1 MNLFKKQKF
10 SIRKFTVGTFSTVI
24 ATLAFITH
32 TGHAAELDEHSQSAQ
47 QKITESKNTEDLN
60 QNQSDAIKDSSK
72 SESKINANPTLNK
85 EAVSE
90 TTEVPNKTQTTNS
103 TENKNSTEISDKD
116 IDKSKVK
123 GNNVD
128 TNQPI
133 LDNNE
138 SNKNNE
144 SASTHKRVKRD
155 ANDATSNIQTQQD
168 PMAINETNSGQVI
181 NGNFTDTSN
190 GAEIPTAATESAMDE
205 ASKIPGW
212 KVVNSQQTQIPLVWG
227 PKVLPSYTY
236 ITFDKTNNKI
246 GAVLSK
252 YSDNLSYGRPD
263 NSVGPIYQDIDVT
276 PGSELQFHYLGSSI
290 GNISGFNSARM
301 FIYDANNPSTL
312 LYKGTPKTS
321 SQPFGIFKGV
331 FNVPENISRIRLQF
345 ESLVNVSHDTYNGHR
360 LLKGPNN
367 FGGGVVADV
376 SVNTGAYLKV
386 SAAQTDYQA
395 NSTSDSSPDVNAKLN
410 VSIEN
415 KGHSS
420 SNKTQYKVVL
430 PEGVTFVS
438 AENAT
443 GTFNEDTRELTLN
456 INPIAAGTT
465 RDISY
470 TVSLPTTVPIKKDF
484 NANLIYQTEGIN
496 MNRQNGS
503 RDLAVQTP
511 GDNNYLRYGGNNEF
525 IITESDQRQGS
536 TIAPT
541 QSVTVNMYKDAI
553 NSKISEIETELAQVN
568 QNDYST
574 EAWNNLQTALTNAK
588 VVKNETDATPLTDRK
603 NQAEINKLLLNL
615 EKAKAKFDIDKAA
628 KARESVINSNTE
640 ATTEEKQAA
649 LTKLQNKFN
658 ENKAEIDKLTISNDI
673 APLKESSIS
682 QINSINVTA
691 TKKAE
696 AKQAIEAALTQRKVF
711 IDGHYDA
718 TQEEKEVAMNKAT
731 EEANKAKAL
740 IDQATSN
747 NDVDQAQTNG
757 IDIINTIDAVV
768 IKKANGKKAIEQA
781 AEAKKA
787 LINQMS
793 DATQEEKDAAIQRV
807 TDEVR
812 KADRLID
819 MSTTNNGVDEFQAR
833 GISAINNIQ
842 PEIVKKSDA
851 KQSIDTAV
859 LNQKAL
865 VNNNNEATQEE
876 KDVALAKI
884 DEAAKQAKAAID
896 AATTNNA
903 VDEATTNNTT
913 IISGIHP
920 ETVKKAAARKAI
932 DDAATAKKEAINNTP
947 DATQEEKDAAIAK
960 VDAAVSAAKQAIT
973 QATTNDSVDQEQ
985 TNGNNTIASIQPEV
999 TKKAAARKAIDD
1011 EVVAKKAA
1019 IDNVADATDEEK
1031 QAAKD
1036 KVDAE
1041 ATKAKAAIDRA
1052 NTNSDVEQAK
1062 SSGVSTIEAIQP
1074 ETIKKSSAKQ
1084 AIDDSANAKKAAI
1097 DNNSDATQE
1106 EKDAAK
1112 AKVDAEVTKAKA
1124 AIDQATTNDGV
1135 DQAKDLGNN
1144 AISIIQPDVVKK
1156 AAARKAIDDAATAKK
1171 QEIDQHPSATQD
1183 EKDAAKA
1190 KVDAEVQKAK
1200 AAINQANSNND
1211 VDQVQNSETATIAG
1225 IQVDAVK
1232 KANAK
1237 QAIDD
1242 AATAKKQEIDQ
1253 HPTATKEEKDV
1264 AKAKVDEEVDKAK
1277 KAIDASTTNDTVD
1290 QAKDSGI
1297 TTINNIQP
1305 ESIEKIK
1312 AKKAID
1318 DTVTAK
1324 KNVIDQ
1330 DNTTTQEEKEAAK
1343 TKVDEEAT
1351 KAKQL
1356 IEQASTNDA
1365 VHETRDN
1372 EITAINK
1379 IQPEA
1384 IKKAEAKQAIDDA
1397 ATAKKATIDQVSN
1410 ATQEE
1415 KDAAKAKVDEEVTKA
1430 KSAID
1435 NAVTNND
1442 VDQVKTNKTTIIS
1455 SIEPE
1460 AIKKATAKQ
1469 AIDVAVAAKKQEID
1483 NNENATQ
1490 EEKEAAKAKVD
1501 EEATKAKA
1509 AIDHAST
1516 NSDVEQAKTTGE
1528 TTISSIQP
1536 EVVKKAEAKQ
1546 AIDDAVTAKKAE
1558 IDQNQEATKE
1568 EKDAAKAKVDEE
1580 ATKAKA
1586 AIDHASTNSD
1596 VEQAKTTGETTISS
1610 IQPEVVKKAEA
1621 KQAID
1626 DAVTAKK
1633 AEIDQN
1639 QEATKEEKDAAKA
1652 KVDEEATKAKAAISQ
1667 ASTNNDVDQAKTSS
1681 VTTISSIQPDIV
1693 KKAEAK
1699 KAIEDEV
1706 IAKKAEIDQNQE
1718 ATKEEKDAAKAK
1730 VDEEATKA
1738 KQAIDNATTNESV
1751 DQAKTQGVTTITSIQ
1766 PETNKKAE
1774 AKRDID
1780 EVAKAKKQE
1789 IDSNINATKEEKDVA
1804 KSKVD
1809 EEVTKAKNVIDQATT
1824 NDQVDQGNN
1833 NGHTAITAIQPETV
1847 KKPEAKQAIDEVA
1860 KAKKDLIDQ
1869 TPNATKEEKDAAKA
1883 KVDEE
1888 VTKAKKTIDQA
1899 STNSDVDQV
1908 KDKGTNGINSVVV
1921 EVLKKDEAKKAID
1934 DLVKAKKSAIDS
1946 NHNATKEEK
1955 EAAKAKVDDEAKK
1968 AKDIIDQGTTN
1979 SEVDQTK
1986 NSSSNIIKNI
1996 QPETIKKSVAKQ
2008 TLLDQAKAKKAEID
2022 NNNNATK
2029 EEKDAAKAE
2038 VDKIIDK
2045 ANKAI
2050 DNANTND
2057 DVDKVHVT
2065 FTTKLKEV
2073 KVKIVKKPE
2082 AQKIILEVANK
2093 QKDKIDQLVG
2103 LTDEQRNK
2111 AKYLIDEIVRKALDK
2126 LNKDITNKDVDSILN
2141 KAVEDIKKVNP
2152 TVSKGEQVLPRD
2164 SNDGID
2170 RNNNNKLGNN
2180 SNTNPSSN
2188 NKSNK
2193 LPSTGEES
2201 QRQSPLAG
2209 FALISGLFLF
2219 LKNRKRNKENN

>member
-60 QNQSDAIKDSSK
+60 QHQSDAIKDSSK

-90 TTEVPNKTQTTNS
+90 TIEVPNKTQTTNS

-138 SNKNNE
+138 SNKN
-144 SASTHKRVKRD
+144 SKAASTHKRVKRD
-155 ANDATSNIQTQQD
+155 ANDATSNTQTQQD
-168 PMAINETNSGQVI
+168 PMAINETNSGQII

-276 PGSELQFHYLGSSI
+276 PGSELQFHYIGSSI

-553 NSKISEIETELAQVN
+553 NSKISEIEAELAQVN

-793 DATQEEKDAAIQRV
+793 DATQEEKD
-807 TDEVR
+807 
-812 KADRLID
+812 
-819 MSTTNNGVDEFQAR
+819 
-833 GISAINNIQ
+833 
-842 PEIVKKSDA
+842 
-851 KQSIDTAV
+851 
-859 LNQKAL
+859 
-865 VNNNNEATQEE
+865 
-876 KDVALAKI
+876 VALAKI

-913 IISGIHP
+913 IISGILP

-1253 HPTATKEEKDV
+1253 HPTATKEEKDA

-1568 EKDAAKAKVDEE
+1568 EKE
-1580 ATKAKA
+1580 
-1586 AIDHASTNSD
+1586 
-1596 VEQAKTTGETTISS
+1596 
-1610 IQPEVVKKAEA
+1610 
-1621 KQAID
+1621 
-1626 DAVTAKK
+1626 
-1633 AEIDQN
+1633 
-1639 QEATKEEKDAAKA
+1639 AAKA

-1824 NDQVDQGNN
+1824 NDQVDQGNK

-1888 VTKAKKTIDQA
+1888 VTKAKKAIDQA

-1968 AKDIIDQGTTN
+1968 
-1979 SEVDQTK
+1979 
-1986 NSSSNIIKNI
+1986 
-1996 QPETIKKSVAKQ
+1996 
-2008 TLLDQAKAKKAEID
+2008 
-2022 NNNNATK
+2022 
-2029 EEKDAAKAE
+2029 
-2038 VDKIIDK
+2038 
-2045 ANKAI
+2045 
-2050 DNANTND
+2050 
-2057 DVDKVHVT
+2057 
-2065 FTTKLKEV
+2065 
-2073 KVKIVKKPE
+2073 
-2082 AQKIILEVANK
+2082 QK
-2093 QKDKIDQLVG
+2093 
-2103 LTDEQRNK
+2103 T
-2111 AKYLIDEIVRKALDK
+2111 
-2126 LNKDITNKDVDSILN
+2126 S
-2141 KAVEDIKKVNP
+2141 
-2152 TVSKGEQVLPRD
+2152 
-2164 SNDGID
+2164 
-2170 RNNNNKLGNN
+2170 
-2180 SNTNPSSN
+2180 
-2188 NKSNK
+2188 
-2193 LPSTGEES
+2193 
-2201 QRQSPLAG
+2201 
-2209 FALISGLFLF
+2209 
-2219 LKNRKRNKENN
+2219 

>member
-1586 AIDHASTNSD
+1586 AI
-1596 VEQAKTTGETTISS
+1596 
-1610 IQPEVVKKAEA
+1610 
-1621 KQAID
+1621 
-1626 DAVTAKK
+1626 
-1633 AEIDQN
+1633 
-1639 QEATKEEKDAAKA
+1639 
-1652 KVDEEATKAKAAISQ
+1652 SQ

-1869 TPNATKEEKDAAKA
+1869 TPNATKEEKDTAKA

>member
-60 QNQSDAIKDSSK
+60 QHQSDAIKDSSK

-90 TTEVPNKTQTTNS
+90 TIEVPNKTQTTNS

-138 SNKNNE
+138 SNKN
-144 SASTHKRVKRD
+144 SKAASTHKRVKRD
-155 ANDATSNIQTQQD
+155 ANDATSNTQTQQD
-168 PMAINETNSGQVI
+168 PMAINETNSGQII

-276 PGSELQFHYLGSSI
+276 PGSELQFHYIGSSI

-553 NSKISEIETELAQVN
+553 NSKISEIEAELAQVN

-913 IISGIHP
+913 IISGILP

-1171 QEIDQHPSATQD
+1171 QEIDQHP
-1183 EKDAAKA
+1183 
-1190 KVDAEVQKAK
+1190 
-1200 AAINQANSNND
+1200 
-1211 VDQVQNSETATIAG
+1211 
-1225 IQVDAVK
+1225 
-1232 KANAK
+1232 
-1237 QAIDD
+1237 
-1242 AATAKKQEIDQ
+1242 
-1253 HPTATKEEKDV
+1253 TATKEEKDA

-1568 EKDAAKAKVDEE
+1568 EKE
-1580 ATKAKA
+1580 
-1586 AIDHASTNSD
+1586 
-1596 VEQAKTTGETTISS
+1596 
-1610 IQPEVVKKAEA
+1610 
-1621 KQAID
+1621 
-1626 DAVTAKK
+1626 
-1633 AEIDQN
+1633 
-1639 QEATKEEKDAAKA
+1639 AAKA

-1824 NDQVDQGNN
+1824 NDQVDQGNK

-1888 VTKAKKTIDQA
+1888 VTKAKKAIDQA

-2050 DNANTND
+2050 DNANTN
-2057 DVDKVHVT
+2057 
-2065 FTTKLKEV
+2065 
-2073 KVKIVKKPE
+2073 
-2082 AQKIILEVANK
+2082 
-2093 QKDKIDQLVG
+2093 
-2103 LTDEQRNK
+2103 
-2111 AKYLIDEIVRKALDK
+2111 
-2126 LNKDITNKDVDSILN
+2126 
-2141 KAVEDIKKVNP
+2141 
-2152 TVSKGEQVLPRD
+2152 
-2164 SNDGID
+2164 
-2170 RNNNNKLGNN
+2170 
-2180 SNTNPSSN
+2180 
-2188 NKSNK
+2188 
-2193 LPSTGEES
+2193 
-2201 QRQSPLAG
+2201 
-2209 FALISGLFLF
+2209 
-2219 LKNRKRNKENN
+2219 

>member
-60 QNQSDAIKDSSK
+60 QHQSDAIKDSSK

-90 TTEVPNKTQTTNS
+90 TIEVPNKTQTTNS

-138 SNKNNE
+138 SNKN
-144 SASTHKRVKRD
+144 SKAASTHKRVKRD
-155 ANDATSNIQTQQD
+155 ANDATSNTQTQQD
-168 PMAINETNSGQVI
+168 PMAINETNSGQII

-276 PGSELQFHYLGSSI
+276 PGSELQFHYIGSSI

-553 NSKISEIETELAQVN
+553 NSKISEIEAELAQVN

-913 IISGIHP
+913 IISGILP

-1253 HPTATKEEKDV
+1253 HPTATKEEKDA

-1568 EKDAAKAKVDEE
+1568 EKE
-1580 ATKAKA
+1580 
-1586 AIDHASTNSD
+1586 
-1596 VEQAKTTGETTISS
+1596 
-1610 IQPEVVKKAEA
+1610 
-1621 KQAID
+1621 
-1626 DAVTAKK
+1626 
-1633 AEIDQN
+1633 
-1639 QEATKEEKDAAKA
+1639 AAKA

-1824 NDQVDQGNN
+1824 NDQVDQGNK

-1888 VTKAKKTIDQA
+1888 VTKAKKAIDQA

>member
-60 QNQSDAIKDSSK
+60 QHQSDAIKDSSK
-72 SESKINANPTLNK
+72 SESKINANPTMNK

-90 TTEVPNKTQTTNS
+90 TIEVPNKTQTTNS

-138 SNKNNE
+138 SNKN
-144 SASTHKRVKRD
+144 SKAASTHKRVKRE
-155 ANDATSNIQTQQD
+155 ANDATSNTQTQQD
-168 PMAINETNSGQVI
+168 PMAINETNSGQII

-276 PGSELQFHYLGSSI
+276 PGSELQFHYIGSSI

-386 SAAQTDYQA
+386 SAAQTEYQA

-525 IITESDQRQGS
+525 IITESDQRQGN

-757 IDIINTIDAVV
+757 IYIINTIDAVV

-913 IISGIHP
+913 IISGILP

-985 TNGNNTIASIQPEV
+985 TNGNNTIASIQPEI

-1253 HPTATKEEKDV
+1253 HPTATKEEKDA

-1384 IKKAEAKQAIDDA
+1384 IKKAAARKAIDDA

-1490 EEKEAAKAKVD
+1490 EEKE
-1501 EEATKAKA
+1501 
-1509 AIDHAST
+1509 
-1516 NSDVEQAKTTGE
+1516 
-1528 TTISSIQP
+1528 
-1536 EVVKKAEAKQ
+1536 
-1546 AIDDAVTAKKAE
+1546 
-1558 IDQNQEATKE
+1558 
-1568 EKDAAKAKVDEE
+1568 AAKAKVDEE

-1789 IDSNINATKEEKDVA
+1789 IDSNINATKEKKDVA

-1824 NDQVDQGNN
+1824 NDQVDQGNK

-1888 VTKAKKTIDQA
+1888 VTKAKKAIDQA

>member
-10 SIRKFTVGTFSTVI
+10 SIRKFTVGTFLTVI

-60 QNQSDAIKDSSK
+60 QHQSDAIKDSSK
-72 SESKINANPTLNK
+72 SESKINANPTMNK

-90 TTEVPNKTQTTNS
+90 TIEVPNKTQTTNS

-138 SNKNNE
+138 SNKN
-144 SASTHKRVKRD
+144 SKAASTHKRVKRD
-155 ANDATSNIQTQQD
+155 ANDATSNTQTQQD
-168 PMAINETNSGQVI
+168 PMAINETNSGQII

-276 PGSELQFHYLGSSI
+276 PGSELQFHYIGSSI

-553 NSKISEIETELAQVN
+553 NSKISEIEAELAQVN
-568 QNDYST
+568 PNDYST

-851 KQSIDTAV
+851 KQSIDIAV

-876 KDVALAKI
+876 KDVSLAKI

-913 IISGIHP
+913 IISGILP

-1041 ATKAKAAIDRA
+1041 ATKAKAAIDQA

-1253 HPTATKEEKDV
+1253 HPTATKEEKDA

-1546 AIDDAVTAKKAE
+1546 AIEDAVTAKKAE

-1568 EKDAAKAKVDEE
+1568 EKE
-1580 ATKAKA
+1580 
-1586 AIDHASTNSD
+1586 
-1596 VEQAKTTGETTISS
+1596 
-1610 IQPEVVKKAEA
+1610 
-1621 KQAID
+1621 
-1626 DAVTAKK
+1626 
-1633 AEIDQN
+1633 
-1639 QEATKEEKDAAKA
+1639 AAKA

-1751 DQAKTQGVTTITSIQ
+1751 NQAKTQGVTTITSIQ

-1888 VTKAKKTIDQA
+1888 VTKAKKAIDQA

>member
-60 QNQSDAIKDSSK
+60 QHQSDAIKDSSK

-116 IDKSKVK
+116 IDESKVK

-133 LDNNE
+133 LENNE
-138 SNKNNE
+138 SNKNSKAA
-144 SASTHKRVKRD
+144 SAHKRVKRD
-155 ANDATSNIQTQQD
+155 ANDATSNTQTQQD
-168 PMAINETNSGQVI
+168 PMAINETNSGQII

-190 GAEIPTAATESAMDE
+190 GAEIPTADTESAMDE

-227 PKVLPSYTY
+227 PKVLPTYTY

-252 YSDNLSYGRPD
+252 YTDVLEYGSPD
-263 NSVGPIYQDIDVT
+263 PTVGSIYQDIDVT
-276 PGSELQFHYLGSSI
+276 PGSEIQVHFIGSSL
-290 GNISGFNSARM
+290 GNNAGFNSTRM
-301 FIYDANNPSTL
+301 FIYDANNLSTL
-312 LYKGTPKTS
+312 LYKGLPKTS
-321 SQPFGIFKGV
+321 NQPFGIFTGV
-331 FNVPENISRIRLQF
+331 FNVPNNISRIRIQF
-345 ESLVNVSHDTYNGHR
+345 ETSDTKSHDTFTGHR
-360 LLKGPNN
+360 LLKGNN
-367 FGGGVVADV
+367 NYGGGVVGDV
-376 SVNTGAYLKV
+376 SVNSGAYLKIHTT
-386 SAAQTDYQA
+386 QTEYQA
-395 NSTSDSSPDVNAKLN
+395 NSTADSSPNVNAKLN
-410 VSIEN
+410 FSIEN

-430 PEGVTFVS
+430 PEGATFVS

-456 INPIAAGTT
+456 INPIDAGTT

-496 MNRQNGS
+496 MNRMNGS
-503 RDLAVQTP
+503 RDFGTQTP

-525 IITESDQRQGS
+525 IIAESDQRQGTS
-536 TIAPT
+536 VAPV
-541 QSVTVNMYKDAI
+541 QSVTIFMYKDDI
-553 NSKISEIETELAQVN
+553 NSKISEIETEIAQVN

-603 NQAEINKLLLNL
+603 NQAEINNLLLNL

-628 KARESVINSNTE
+628 KARESVINSNSE

-649 LTKLQNKFN
+649 LTKLQNKYN
-658 ENKAEIDKLTISNDI
+658 EKKAEIDKLTISNDI

-682 QINSINVTA
+682 QINSINVNA

-718 TQEEKEVAMNKAT
+718 TQEEKEVAMAKAT
-731 EEANKAKAL
+731 EEATKAKAL

-757 IDIINTIDAVV
+757 TNIIDTIDAVI

-781 AEAKKA
+781 AEAKKS

-819 MSTTNNGVDEFQAR
+819 LSTTNNGVDQFQAR
-833 GISAINNIQ
+833 GANVINTIQ
-842 PEIVKKSDA
+842 PEIAKKPDA
-851 KQSIDTAV
+851 KQSIDLAV
-859 LNQKAL
+859 LNQKTL
-865 VNNNNEATQEE
+865 VNQNNEATQEE
-876 KDVALAKI
+876 KEAALAKI

-913 IISGIHP
+913 KISGILP
-920 ETVKKAAARKAI
+920 DTVKKAAARKAI
-932 DDAATAKKEAINNTP
+932 DDAATAKKAAINNTP

-985 TNGNNTIASIQPEV
+985 HNGSNTIATIQPEV
-999 TKKAAARKAIDD
+999 TKKATARKAIDD

-1019 IDNVADATDEEK
+1019 IDTVADATDEEK

-1062 SSGVSTIEAIQP
+1062 SSSVSTIEAIQP

-1084 AIDDSANAKKAAI
+1084 AIDESANAKKAAI
-1097 DNNSDATQE
+1097 DKNSDATQE

-1112 AKVDAEVTKAKA
+1112 AKVDEEVTKAKA
-1124 AIDQATTNDGV
+1124 AINQATTNDGV

-1171 QEIDQHPSATQD
+1171 QEIDQHPTATQE
-1183 EKDAAKA
+1183 EKEAAKA
-1190 KVDAEVQKAK
+1190 KVDAEVQKARD
-1200 AAINQANSNND
+1200 AINQANSNND
-1211 VDQVQNSETATIAG
+1211 VDQVQNSETATISG

-1237 QAIDD
+1237 QAVDD
-1242 AATAKKQEIDQ
+1242 AATAKKHEIDQ
-1253 HPTATKEEKDV
+1253 HPTATHEEKEA

-1343 TKVDEEAT
+1343 
-1351 KAKQL
+1351 
-1356 IEQASTNDA
+1356 
-1365 VHETRDN
+1365 
-1372 EITAINK
+1372 
-1379 IQPEA
+1379 
-1384 IKKAEAKQAIDDA
+1384 
-1397 ATAKKATIDQVSN
+1397 
-1410 ATQEE
+1410 
-1415 KDAAKAKVDEEVTKA
+1415 AKVDEEVTKA

-1455 SIEPE
+1455 SIQPE
-1460 AIKKATAKQ
+1460 VVKKAEAKQ

-1568 EKDAAKAKVDEE
+1568 EKE
-1580 ATKAKA
+1580 
-1586 AIDHASTNSD
+1586 
-1596 VEQAKTTGETTISS
+1596 
-1610 IQPEVVKKAEA
+1610 
-1621 KQAID
+1621 
-1626 DAVTAKK
+1626 
-1633 AEIDQN
+1633 
-1639 QEATKEEKDAAKA
+1639 AAKA

-1738 KQAIDNATTNESV
+1738 KEAIDNATTNESV
-1751 DQAKTQGVTTITSIQ
+1751 NQAKTQGVTTITSIQ

-1888 VTKAKKTIDQA
+1888 VTKAKKAIDQA

-2164 SNDGID
+2164 SNDGRD

-2180 SNTNPSSN
+2180 SSTNPSSN

-2219 LKNRKRNKENN
+2219 LKNIKRNRENN

>member
-60 QNQSDAIKDSSK
+60 QHQSDAIKDSSK
-72 SESKINANPTLNK
+72 SESKINANPTMNK

-90 TTEVPNKTQTTNS
+90 TIEVPNKTQTTNS

-138 SNKNNE
+138 SNKN
-144 SASTHKRVKRD
+144 SKAASTHKRVKRE
-155 ANDATSNIQTQQD
+155 ANDATSNTQTQQD
-168 PMAINETNSGQVI
+168 PMAINETNSGQII

-276 PGSELQFHYLGSSI
+276 PGSELQFHYIGSSI

-386 SAAQTDYQA
+386 SAAQTEYQA

-525 IITESDQRQGS
+525 IITESDQRQGN

-757 IDIINTIDAVV
+757 IYIINTIDAVV

-913 IISGIHP
+913 IISGILP

-985 TNGNNTIASIQPEV
+985 TNGNNTIASIQPEI

-1253 HPTATKEEKDV
+1253 HPTATKEEKDA

-1384 IKKAEAKQAIDDA
+1384 IKKAAARKAIDDA

-1430 KSAID
+1430 KSTID

-1490 EEKEAAKAKVD
+1490 EEKE
-1501 EEATKAKA
+1501 
-1509 AIDHAST
+1509 
-1516 NSDVEQAKTTGE
+1516 
-1528 TTISSIQP
+1528 
-1536 EVVKKAEAKQ
+1536 
-1546 AIDDAVTAKKAE
+1546 
-1558 IDQNQEATKE
+1558 
-1568 EKDAAKAKVDEE
+1568 AAKAKVDEE

-1766 PETNKKAE
+1766 PET
-1774 AKRDID
+1774 
-1780 EVAKAKKQE
+1780 
-1789 IDSNINATKEEKDVA
+1789 
-1804 KSKVD
+1804 
-1809 EEVTKAKNVIDQATT
+1809 
-1824 NDQVDQGNN
+1824 
-1833 NGHTAITAIQPETV
+1833 V

-1888 VTKAKKTIDQA
+1888 VTKAKKAIDQA

>member
-24 ATLAFITH
+24 ATLSFITH
-32 TGHAAELDEHSQSAQ
+32 TGHAAELDEQSQSAQ
-47 QKITESKNTEDLN
+47 QKVTETSGTDDTNQKSTAPDNASSQVESKEDTSYPSSKVETKADN
-60 QNQSDAIKDSSK
+60 NPAPKQNSVDDTSAKSSK
-72 SESKINANPTLNK
+72 SETLSN
-85 EAVSE
+85 
-90 TTEVPNKTQTTNS
+90 
-103 TENKNSTEISDKD
+103 NKNSNKD
-116 IDKSKVK
+116 LAETKSEA
-123 GNNVD
+123 NNVD
-128 TNQPI
+128 TNQPSTEEKT
-133 LDNNE
+133 LSNE
-138 SNKNNE
+138 KSIK
-144 SASTHKRVKRD
+144 AKHKRVKRD
-155 ANDATSNIQTQQD
+155 ANDTSSNPQTQPD
-168 PMAINETNSGQVI
+168 PMAINETNSGQIV

-190 GAEIPTAATESAMDE
+190 GAEIPTAATESAMDA
-205 ASKIPGW
+205 ASTIPGW
-212 KVVNSQQTQIPLVWG
+212 QVVNSQQTQIPLVWG

-236 ITFDKTNNKI
+236 VTFDKTNNKI

-263 NSVGPIYQDIDVT
+263 NNVGPIYQDIDVT
-276 PGSELQFHYLGSSI
+276 PGSELQFHFIGTSM
-290 GNISGFNSARM
+290 GNISGFNSARL
-301 FIYDANNPSTL
+301 FVYDANNPSTL

-331 FNVPENISRIRLQF
+331 FNVPDNISRIRVQF
-345 ESLVNVSHDTYNGHR
+345 ESLVNVSHDTYSGHR

-386 SAAQTDYQA
+386 SPAQTEYQA
-395 NSTSDSSPDVNAKLN
+395 NSTSATSPNVNAKLN
-410 VSIEN
+410 FSIEN

-430 PEGVTFVS
+430 PEGATFVT

-443 GTFNEDTRELTLN
+443 GSFNEDTRELTLS
-456 INPIAAGTT
+456 INPIDAGTT
-465 RDISY
+465 RDVSY
-470 TVSLPTTVPIKKDF
+470 TVSLPTSVPIKKDF

-496 MNRQNGS
+496 MNRKNGS
-503 RDLAVQTP
+503 RDLATQTP

-525 IITESDQRQGS
+525 IIAESDQRQG
-536 TIAPT
+536 TTNAPT
-541 QSVTVNMYKDAI
+541 QSVTVFMYKDAI
-553 NSKISEIETELAQVN
+553 NNKISEIETELAQAN
-568 QNDYST
+568 QNDYSV

-588 VVKNETDATPLTDRK
+588 VVKNETDATPITDRK
-603 NQAEINKLLLNL
+603 NQAEINNLLLNL
-615 EKAKAKFDIDKAA
+615 EKAKAKFDVDKAA
-628 KARESVINSNTE
+628 KARENVINSNTE
-640 ATTEEKQAA
+640 ATTEEKQVA
-649 LTKLQNKFN
+649 LTKLQNKYN
-658 ENKAEIDKLTISNDI
+658 EKKGEIDNLTSSSDI
-673 APLKESSIS
+673 APLKESSIA
-682 QINSINVTA
+682 QINSINVRA
-691 TKKAE
+691 TKKAA
-696 AKQAIEAALTQRKVF
+696 AKQAIEAALTDRKVF
-711 IDGHYDA
+711 IDSHYDA
-718 TQEEKEVAMNKAT
+718 TQEEKDVAMAKAT

-757 IDIINTIDAVV
+757 INIINSIDADV
-768 IKKANGKKAIEQA
+768 IKKANAKKAIEQA

-787 LINQMS
+787 LINQNS

-812 KADRLID
+812 NADRLID
-819 MSTTNNGVDEFQAR
+819 QSTNNDGVDEVQAHS
-833 GISAINNIQ
+833 ISSINNIQ

-851 KQSIDTAV
+851 KQAIDTAV
-859 LNQKAL
+859 LNQKSL

-884 DEAAKQAKAAID
+884 DEAAKQAKAATD

-903 VDEATTNNTT
+903 VDEATNNNTT
-913 IISGIHP
+913 IISGILP
-920 ETVKKAAARKAI
+920 DTV
-932 DDAATAKKEAINNTP
+932 
-947 DATQEEKDAAIAK
+947 
-960 VDAAVSAAKQAIT
+960 
-973 QATTNDSVDQEQ
+973 
-985 TNGNNTIASIQPEV
+985 
-999 TKKAAARKAIDD
+999 KKAAARKAIDD

-1019 IDNVADATDEEK
+1019 IDTVADATDEEK

-1041 ATKAKAAIDRA
+1041 ATKAKAAIDQA
-1052 NTNSDVEQAK
+1052 TTNNDVEQAK
-1062 SSGVSTIEAIQP
+1062 SSGVTTIEGIQP
-1074 ETIKKSSAKQ
+1074 DTIKKSSAKQ

-1106 EKDAAK
+1106 EKDVAK
-1112 AKVDAEVTKAKA
+1112 AKVDVEAAKAKT

-1135 DQAKDLGNN
+1135 DQTRDLGNN
-1144 AISIIQPDVVKK
+1144 SISVIQPDIVKK

-1171 QEIDQHPSATQD
+1171 QEIDQHPTATQE

-1200 AAINQANSNND
+1200 DAITQANSNND

-1242 AATAKKQEIDQ
+1242 AAAKKNEIDQ
-1253 HPTATKEEKDV
+1253 HPTATQEEKDA
-1264 AKAKVDEEVDKAK
+1264 AKAKVDEEVAKAK
-1277 KAIDASTTNDTVD
+1277 RAIDSSTTNDAVD
-1290 QAKDSGI
+1290 QAKDSGV

-1312 AKKAID
+1312 AKQAID

-1324 KNVIDQ
+1324 KNAIDQ
-1330 DNTTTQEEKEAAK
+1330 DGTTTQEEKDAAK
-1343 TKVDEEAT
+1343 AKVDEEAT

-1356 IEQASTNDA
+1356 IDQASTNDA

-1384 IKKAEAKQAIDDA
+1384 IKKAESKQAIDDA
-1397 ATAKKATIDQVSN
+1397 ATAKKAAIDQVSD

-1435 NAVTNND
+1435 KANTNND
-1442 VDQVKTNKTTIIS
+1442 VDQAKTNGTTIIS

-1460 AIKKATAKQ
+1460 AIKKAEAKQ
-1469 AIDVAVAAKKQEID
+1469 AIDVAVSAKKQEID
-1483 NNENATQ
+1483 NNENAIQ
-1490 EEKEAAKAKVD
+1490 EEKDAAKTKVD

-1509 AIDHAST
+1509 AIDQAST
-1516 NSDVEQAKTTGE
+1516 NNGVDQAKTSGE

-1580 ATKAKA
+1580 ATKAK
-1586 AIDHASTNSD
+1586 NN
-1596 VEQAKTTGETTISS
+1596 
-1610 IQPEVVKKAEA
+1610 
-1621 KQAID
+1621 
-1626 DAVTAKK
+1626 
-1633 AEIDQN
+1633 IDQS
-1639 QEATKEEKDAAKA
+1639 T
-1652 KVDEEATKAKAAISQ
+1652 
-1667 ASTNNDVDQAKTSS
+1667 TNNDVDQAKTDGASAI
-1681 VTTISSIQPDIV
+1681 TKIQPDVV
-1693 KKAEAK
+1693 KKSEAK
-1699 KAIEDEV
+1699 RAIDDEV

-1738 KQAIDNATTNESV
+1738 KQSIDNATTNEAV
-1751 DQAKTQGVTTITSIQ
+1751 DQAKTQGVTTITAIQ
-1766 PETNKKAE
+1766 PDTIKKAE
-1774 AKRDID
+1774 AKRAID

-1789 IDSNINATKEEKDVA
+1789 IDNNTNATKEEKDVA

-1809 EEVTKAKNVIDQATT
+1809 EEVTKAKSAIDQATT

-1833 NGHTAITAIQPETV
+1833 NGHTAIAPIQPETI

-1869 TPNATKEEKDAAKA
+1869 TPNATKEEKDAAKS

-1888 VTKAKKTIDQA
+1888 VTKEKKEIDQA

-1921 EVLKKDEAKKAID
+1921 EVVKKDAAKKAID
-1934 DLVKAKKSAIDS
+1934 ELVKAKKSEIDN
-1946 NHNATKEEK
+1946 NHNATREEK
-1955 EAAKAKVDDEAKK
+1955 DSAKSKVDEEAKK
-1968 AKDIIDQGTTN
+1968 AKDNIDKGATN
-1979 SEVDQTK
+1979 NDVDQAK
-1986 NSSSNIIKNI
+1986 NSSSNIIKKI
-1996 QPETIKKSVAKQ
+1996 QPDTTKKTVVKQ

-2022 NNNNATK
+2022 KDNKATK

-2050 DNANTND
+2050 DNANSND
-2057 DVDKVHVT
+2057 DVDKVQVT
-2065 FTTKLKEV
+2065 FTSKLKEV
-2073 KVKIVKKPE
+2073 KVKIVKKPK
-2082 AQKIILEVANK
+2082 AQETILNVARK
-2093 QKDKIDQLVG
+2093 QKAKIDALVG
-2103 LTDEQRNK
+2103 LTDEQKNK
-2111 AKYLIDEIVRKALDK
+2111 AKNMIDEIVKNALEK
-2126 LNKDITNKDVDSILN
+2126 LDNDINNNDVDSITN
-2141 KAVEDIKKVNP
+2141 KAIEEIEKVNP
-2152 TVSKGEQVLPRD
+2152 EVSKGKKALA
-2164 SNDGID
+2164 SGNNNDGY
-2170 RNNNNKLGNN
+2170 RNNNSSDNYNTSSGNN
-2180 SNTNPSSN
+2180 KDSI
-2188 NKSNK
+2188 K
-2193 LPSTGEES
+2193 LPSTGKEG
-2201 QRQSPLAG
+2201 QNQSPLAG
-2209 FALISGLFLF
+2209 LALISGLFLF
-2219 LKNRKRNKENN
+2219 LKNRKRNKENS

>member
-1586 AIDHASTNSD
+1586 AI
-1596 VEQAKTTGETTISS
+1596 
-1610 IQPEVVKKAEA
+1610 
-1621 KQAID
+1621 
-1626 DAVTAKK
+1626 
-1633 AEIDQN
+1633 
-1639 QEATKEEKDAAKA
+1639 
-1652 KVDEEATKAKAAISQ
+1652 SQ

>member
-60 QNQSDAIKDSSK
+60 QHQSDAIKDSSK

-90 TTEVPNKTQTTNS
+90 TIEVPNKTQTTNS

-116 IDKSKVK
+116 IDQSKVK

-138 SNKNNE
+138 SNKN
-144 SASTHKRVKRD
+144 SKAASTHKRVKRD
-155 ANDATSNIQTQQD
+155 ANDATSNTQTQQD
-168 PMAINETNSGQVI
+168 PMAINETNSGQII

-276 PGSELQFHYLGSSI
+276 PGSELQFHYIGSSI

-484 NANLIYQTEGIN
+484 SANLIYQTEGIN

-553 NSKISEIETELAQVN
+553 NSKISEIEAELAQVN

-851 KQSIDTAV
+851 KQSIDIAV

-913 IISGIHP
+913 IISGILP

-1041 ATKAKAAIDRA
+1041 ATKAKAAIDQA

-1253 HPTATKEEKDV
+1253 HPTATKEEKDA

-1568 EKDAAKAKVDEE
+1568 EKEAAKAKVDEE

-1586 AIDHASTNSD
+1586 T
-1596 VEQAKTTGETTISS
+1596 
-1610 IQPEVVKKAEA
+1610 
-1621 KQAID
+1621 
-1626 DAVTAKK
+1626 
-1633 AEIDQN
+1633 
-1639 QEATKEEKDAAKA
+1639 
-1652 KVDEEATKAKAAISQ
+1652 ISQ

-1751 DQAKTQGVTTITSIQ
+1751 NQAKTQGVTTITSIQ

-1774 AKRDID
+1774 AKHDID

-1833 NGHTAITAIQPETV
+1833 NGHTAITAIQHETV

-1888 VTKAKKTIDQA
+1888 VTKAKKAIDQA

>member
-24 ATLAFITH
+24 ATLSFITH
-32 TGHAAELDEHSQSAQ
+32 TGHAAELDEQSQSAQ
-47 QKITESKNTEDLN
+47 QKVTETSGTDDTNQKSTAPDNASSQVESKEDTSYPSSKVETKADN
-60 QNQSDAIKDSSK
+60 NPAPKQNSVDDTSAKSSK
-72 SESKINANPTLNK
+72 SETLSN
-85 EAVSE
+85 
-90 TTEVPNKTQTTNS
+90 
-103 TENKNSTEISDKD
+103 NKNSNKD
-116 IDKSKVK
+116 LAETKSEA
-123 GNNVD
+123 NNVD
-128 TNQPI
+128 TNQPSTEEKT
-133 LDNNE
+133 LSNE
-138 SNKNNE
+138 KSIK
-144 SASTHKRVKRD
+144 AKHKRVKRD
-155 ANDATSNIQTQQD
+155 ANDTSSNPQTQPD
-168 PMAINETNSGQVI
+168 PMAINETNSGQIV

-190 GAEIPTAATESAMDE
+190 GAEIPTAATESAMDA
-205 ASKIPGW
+205 ASTIPGW
-212 KVVNSQQTQIPLVWG
+212 QVVNSQQTQIPLVWG

-236 ITFDKTNNKI
+236 VTFDKTNNKI

-263 NSVGPIYQDIDVT
+263 NNVGPIYQDIDVT
-276 PGSELQFHYLGSSI
+276 PGSELQFHFIGTSM
-290 GNISGFNSARM
+290 GNISGFNSARL
-301 FIYDANNPSTL
+301 FVYDANNPSTL

-331 FNVPENISRIRLQF
+331 FNVPDNISRIRVQF
-345 ESLVNVSHDTYNGHR
+345 ESLVNVSHDTYSGHR

-386 SAAQTDYQA
+386 SPAQTEYQA
-395 NSTSDSSPDVNAKLN
+395 NSTSATSPNVNAKLN
-410 VSIEN
+410 FSIEN

-430 PEGVTFVS
+430 PEGATFVT

-443 GTFNEDTRELTLN
+443 GSFNEDTRELTLS
-456 INPIAAGTT
+456 INPIDAGTT
-465 RDISY
+465 RDVSY
-470 TVSLPTTVPIKKDF
+470 TVSLPTSVPIKKDF

-496 MNRQNGS
+496 MNRKNGS
-503 RDLAVQTP
+503 RDLATQTP

-525 IITESDQRQGS
+525 IIAESDQRQG
-536 TIAPT
+536 TTNAPT
-541 QSVTVNMYKDAI
+541 QSVTVFMYKDAI
-553 NSKISEIETELAQVN
+553 NNKISEIETELAQAN
-568 QNDYST
+568 QNDYSV

-588 VVKNETDATPLTDRK
+588 VVKNETDATPITDRK
-603 NQAEINKLLLNL
+603 NQAEINNLLLNL
-615 EKAKAKFDIDKAA
+615 EKAKAKFDVDKAA
-628 KARESVINSNTE
+628 KARENVINSNTE
-640 ATTEEKQAA
+640 ATTEEKQVA
-649 LTKLQNKFN
+649 LTKLQNKYN
-658 ENKAEIDKLTISNDI
+658 EKKGEIDNLTSSSDI
-673 APLKESSIS
+673 APLKESSIA
-682 QINSINVTA
+682 QINSINVRA
-691 TKKAE
+691 TKKAA
-696 AKQAIEAALTQRKVF
+696 AKQAIEAALTDRKVF
-711 IDGHYDA
+711 IDSHYDA
-718 TQEEKEVAMNKAT
+718 TQEEKDVAMAKAT

-757 IDIINTIDAVV
+757 INIINSIDADV
-768 IKKANGKKAIEQA
+768 IKKANAKKAIEQA

-787 LINQMS
+787 LINQNS

-812 KADRLID
+812 NADRLID
-819 MSTTNNGVDEFQAR
+819 QSTNNDGVDEVQAHS
-833 GISAINNIQ
+833 ISSINNIQ

-851 KQSIDTAV
+851 KQAIDTAV
-859 LNQKAL
+859 LNQKSL

-884 DEAAKQAKAAID
+884 DEAAKQAKAATD

-903 VDEATTNNTT
+903 VDEATNNNTT
-913 IISGIHP
+913 IISGILP
-920 ETVKKAAARKAI
+920 DTVKKAAARKAI
-932 DDAATAKKEAINNTP
+932 DDAATAKKEAINNTS

-960 VDAAVSAAKQAIT
+960 VDAAVTAAKQAIT
-973 QATTNDSVDQEQ
+973 QATTNDNVDQEQ
-985 TNGNNTIASIQPEV
+985 NSGTSTITGIQPEV

-1019 IDNVADATDEEK
+1019 IDTVADATDEEK

-1041 ATKAKAAIDRA
+1041 ATKAKAAIDQA
-1052 NTNSDVEQAK
+1052 TTNNDVEQAK
-1062 SSGVSTIEAIQP
+1062 SSGVTTIEGIQP
-1074 ETIKKSSAKQ
+1074 DTIKKSSAKQ

-1106 EKDAAK
+1106 EKDVAK
-1112 AKVDAEVTKAKA
+1112 AKVDVEAAKAKT

-1135 DQAKDLGNN
+1135 DQTRDLGNN
-1144 AISIIQPDVVKK
+1144 SISVIQPDIVKK

-1171 QEIDQHPSATQD
+1171 QEIDQHPTATQE

-1200 AAINQANSNND
+1200 DAITQANSNND

-1242 AATAKKQEIDQ
+1242 AAAKKNEIDQ
-1253 HPTATKEEKDV
+1253 HPTATQEEKDA
-1264 AKAKVDEEVDKAK
+1264 AKAKVDEEVAKAK
-1277 KAIDASTTNDTVD
+1277 RAIDSSTTNDAVD
-1290 QAKDSGI
+1290 QAKDSGV

-1312 AKKAID
+1312 AKQAID

-1324 KNVIDQ
+1324 KNAIDQ
-1330 DNTTTQEEKEAAK
+1330 DGTTTQEEKDAAK
-1343 TKVDEEAT
+1343 AKVDEEAT

-1356 IEQASTNDA
+1356 IDQASTNDA

-1384 IKKAEAKQAIDDA
+1384 IKKAESKQAIDDA
-1397 ATAKKATIDQVSN
+1397 ATAKKAAIDQVSD

-1435 NAVTNND
+1435 KANTNND
-1442 VDQVKTNKTTIIS
+1442 VDQAKTNGTTIIS

-1460 AIKKATAKQ
+1460 AIKKAEAKQ
-1469 AIDVAVAAKKQEID
+1469 AIDVAVSAKKQEID
-1483 NNENATQ
+1483 NNENAIQ
-1490 EEKEAAKAKVD
+1490 EEKDAAKTKVD

-1509 AIDHAST
+1509 AIDQAST
-1516 NSDVEQAKTTGE
+1516 NNGVDQAKTSGE

-1536 EVVKKAEAKQ
+1536 EVVKKAEAKR

-1580 ATKAKA
+1580 ATKAK
-1586 AIDHASTNSD
+1586 NN
-1596 VEQAKTTGETTISS
+1596 
-1610 IQPEVVKKAEA
+1610 
-1621 KQAID
+1621 
-1626 DAVTAKK
+1626 
-1633 AEIDQN
+1633 IDQS
-1639 QEATKEEKDAAKA
+1639 T
-1652 KVDEEATKAKAAISQ
+1652 
-1667 ASTNNDVDQAKTSS
+1667 TNNDVDQAKTDGASAI
-1681 VTTISSIQPDIV
+1681 TKIQPDVV
-1693 KKAEAK
+1693 KKSEAK
-1699 KAIEDEV
+1699 RANDDEV

-1738 KQAIDNATTNESV
+1738 KQSIDN
-1751 DQAKTQGVTTITSIQ
+1751 
-1766 PETNKKAE
+1766 
-1774 AKRDID
+1774 
-1780 EVAKAKKQE
+1780 
-1789 IDSNINATKEEKDVA
+1789 
-1804 KSKVD
+1804 
-1809 EEVTKAKNVIDQATT
+1809 ATT

-1833 NGHTAITAIQPETV
+1833 NGHTAIAPIQPETI

-1869 TPNATKEEKDAAKA
+1869 TPNATKEEKDAAKS

-1888 VTKAKKTIDQA
+1888 VTKEKKEIDQA

-1921 EVLKKDEAKKAID
+1921 EVVKKDAAKKAID
-1934 DLVKAKKSAIDS
+1934 ELVKAKKSEIDN
-1946 NHNATKEEK
+1946 NHNATREEK
-1955 EAAKAKVDDEAKK
+1955 DSAKSKVDEEAKK
-1968 AKDIIDQGTTN
+1968 AKDNIDKGATN
-1979 SEVDQTK
+1979 NDVDQAK
-1986 NSSSNIIKNI
+1986 NSSSNIIKKI
-1996 QPETIKKSVAKQ
+1996 QPDTTKKTVVKQ

-2022 NNNNATK
+2022 KDNKATK

-2050 DNANTND
+2050 DNANSND
-2057 DVDKVHVT
+2057 DVDKVQVT
-2065 FTTKLKEV
+2065 FTSKLKEV
-2073 KVKIVKKPE
+2073 KVKIVKKPK
-2082 AQKIILEVANK
+2082 AQETILNVARK
-2093 QKDKIDQLVG
+2093 QKAKIDALVG
-2103 LTDEQRNK
+2103 LTDEQKNK
-2111 AKYLIDEIVRKALDK
+2111 AKNMIDEIVKNALEK
-2126 LNKDITNKDVDSILN
+2126 LDNDINNNDVDSITN
-2141 KAVEDIKKVNP
+2141 KAIEEIEKVNP
-2152 TVSKGEQVLPRD
+2152 EVSKGKKALA
-2164 SNDGID
+2164 SGNNNDGY
-2170 RNNNNKLGNN
+2170 RNNNSSDNYNTSSGNN
-2180 SNTNPSSN
+2180 KDSI
-2188 NKSNK
+2188 K
-2193 LPSTGEES
+2193 LPSTGKEG
-2201 QRQSPLAG
+2201 QNQSPLAG
-2209 FALISGLFLF
+2209 LALISGLFLF
-2219 LKNRKRNKENN
+2219 LKNRKRNKENS

>member
-1031 QAAKD
+1031 QAAKAAI
-1036 KVDAE
+1036 DAE

-1568 EKDAAKAKVDEE
+1568 EK
-1580 ATKAKA
+1580 
-1586 AIDHASTNSD
+1586 N
-1596 VEQAKTTGETTISS
+1596 
-1610 IQPEVVKKAEA
+1610 
-1621 KQAID
+1621 
-1626 DAVTAKK
+1626 
-1633 AEIDQN
+1633 
-1639 QEATKEEKDAAKA
+1639 AAKA

>member
-60 QNQSDAIKDSSK
+60 QHQSDAIKDSSK

-90 TTEVPNKTQTTNS
+90 TIEVPNKTQTTNS

-138 SNKNNE
+138 SNKN
-144 SASTHKRVKRD
+144 SKAASTHKRVKRD
-155 ANDATSNIQTQQD
+155 ANDATSNTQTQQD
-168 PMAINETNSGQVI
+168 PMAINETNSGQII

-276 PGSELQFHYLGSSI
+276 PGSELQFHYIGSSI

-345 ESLVNVSHDTYNGHR
+345 ESLVNVSHETYNGHR

-553 NSKISEIETELAQVN
+553 NSKISEIEAELAQVN

-913 IISGIHP
+913 IISGILP

-1253 HPTATKEEKDV
+1253 HPTATKEEKDA

-1568 EKDAAKAKVDEE
+1568 EKE
-1580 ATKAKA
+1580 
-1586 AIDHASTNSD
+1586 
-1596 VEQAKTTGETTISS
+1596 
-1610 IQPEVVKKAEA
+1610 
-1621 KQAID
+1621 
-1626 DAVTAKK
+1626 
-1633 AEIDQN
+1633 
-1639 QEATKEEKDAAKA
+1639 AAKA

-1824 NDQVDQGNN
+1824 NDQVDQGNK

-1888 VTKAKKTIDQA
+1888 VTKAKKAIDQA

>member
-60 QNQSDAIKDSSK
+60 QHQSDAIKDSSK

-138 SNKNNE
+138 SNKNSK
-144 SASTHKRVKRD
+144 SAPTHKRVKRD
-155 ANDATSNIQTQQD
+155 ANDATSNTQTQQD
-168 PMAINETNSGQVI
+168 PMAINETNSGQII

-252 YSDNLSYGRPD
+252 YSYNLSYGRPD

-386 SAAQTDYQA
+386 SAAQTEYQA
-395 NSTSDSSPDVNAKLN
+395 NSTSNSSPDVNAKLN

-456 INPIAAGTT
+456 INPINAGTT

-696 AKQAIEAALTQRKVF
+696 EKQAIEAALTQRKVF
-711 IDGHYDA
+711 IDGHYD
-718 TQEEKEVAMNKAT
+718 
-731 EEANKAKAL
+731 
-740 IDQATSN
+740 
-747 NDVDQAQTNG
+747 
-757 IDIINTIDAVV
+757 
-768 IKKANGKKAIEQA
+768 
-781 AEAKKA
+781 
-787 LINQMS
+787 
-793 DATQEEKDAAIQRV
+793 
-807 TDEVR
+807 
-812 KADRLID
+812 
-819 MSTTNNGVDEFQAR
+819 
-833 GISAINNIQ
+833 
-842 PEIVKKSDA
+842 
-851 KQSIDTAV
+851 
-859 LNQKAL
+859 
-865 VNNNNEATQEE
+865 ATQEE

-903 VDEATTNNTT
+903 VDEAITNNTT
-913 IISGIHP
+913 IISGILP

-947 DATQEEKDAAIAK
+947 DATQEEKDEAIEK

-1019 IDNVADATDEEK
+1019 IDTVADATDEEK

-1062 SSGVSTIEAIQP
+1062 SSSVSTIEAIQP
-1074 ETIKKSSAKQ
+1074 ETIKKSSAKR

-1156 AAARKAIDDAATAKK
+1156 VAARKAIDDAATAKK
-1171 QEIDQHPSATQD
+1171 QEIDQHPTATQE
-1183 EKDAAKA
+1183 EKEAAKA

-1200 AAINQANSNND
+1200 DAINQANSNND

-1232 KANAK
+1232 KA
-1237 QAIDD
+1237 
-1242 AATAKKQEIDQ
+1242 
-1253 HPTATKEEKDV
+1253 
-1264 AKAKVDEEVDKAK
+1264 
-1277 KAIDASTTNDTVD
+1277 
-1290 QAKDSGI
+1290 
-1297 TTINNIQP
+1297 
-1305 ESIEKIK
+1305 
-1312 AKKAID
+1312 
-1318 DTVTAK
+1318 
-1324 KNVIDQ
+1324 
-1330 DNTTTQEEKEAAK
+1330 
-1343 TKVDEEAT
+1343 
-1351 KAKQL
+1351 
-1356 IEQASTNDA
+1356 
-1365 VHETRDN
+1365 
-1372 EITAINK
+1372 
-1379 IQPEA
+1379 
-1384 IKKAEAKQAIDDA
+1384 
-1397 ATAKKATIDQVSN
+1397 
-1410 ATQEE
+1410 
-1415 KDAAKAKVDEEVTKA
+1415 
-1430 KSAID
+1430 
-1435 NAVTNND
+1435 
-1442 VDQVKTNKTTIIS
+1442 
-1455 SIEPE
+1455 
-1460 AIKKATAKQ
+1460 TAKQ
-1469 AIDVAVAAKKQEID
+1469 AIDVALAAKKQEID

-1490 EEKEAAKAKVD
+1490 EEKEAAKTKVD

-1509 AIDHAST
+1509 TIDQAST
-1516 NSDVEQAKTTGE
+1516 NSDVEQAKSTGE
-1528 TTISSIQP
+1528 ATISSIQP
-1536 EVVKKAEAKQ
+1536 EVVKK
-1546 AIDDAVTAKKAE
+1546 
-1558 IDQNQEATKE
+1558 
-1568 EKDAAKAKVDEE
+1568 
-1580 ATKAKA
+1580 
-1586 AIDHASTNSD
+1586 S
-1596 VEQAKTTGETTISS
+1596 
-1610 IQPEVVKKAEA
+1610 EA

-1681 VTTISSIQPDIV
+1681 VTTISSIQPEIV

-1751 DQAKTQGVTTITSIQ
+1751 DQAKNQGVTTITSIQ
-1766 PETNKKAE
+1766 PETNKKAD
-1774 AKRDID
+1774 AKRAID

-1833 NGHTAITAIQPETV
+1833 NGYTAITAIQPETV

-1888 VTKAKKTIDQA
+1888 VTKAKKAIDQA

-1908 KDKGTNGINSVVV
+1908 KDKGTNDINSVVV

-1979 SEVDQTK
+1979 NEVDQTK

-2057 DVDKVHVT
+2057 DVDKVQVN

-2141 KAVEDIKKVNP
+2141 KAIEDIEKVNP
-2152 TVSKGEQVLPRD
+2152 TVSKGKQVLPRD
-2164 SNDGID
+2164 NNDGRD

-2180 SNTNPSSN
+2180 SSTNPSSK

>member
-60 QNQSDAIKDSSK
+60 QHQSDAIKDSSK

-90 TTEVPNKTQTTNS
+90 TIEVPNKTQTTNS

-138 SNKNNE
+138 SNKN
-144 SASTHKRVKRD
+144 SKAASTHKRVKRD
-155 ANDATSNIQTQQD
+155 ANDATSNTQTQQD
-168 PMAINETNSGQVI
+168 PMAINETNSGQII

-276 PGSELQFHYLGSSI
+276 PGSELQFHYIGSSI

-553 NSKISEIETELAQVN
+553 NSKISEIEAELAQVN

-711 IDGHYDA
+711 IYGHYDA

-913 IISGIHP
+913 IISGILP
-920 ETVKKAAARKAI
+920 ETV
-932 DDAATAKKEAINNTP
+932 
-947 DATQEEKDAAIAK
+947 
-960 VDAAVSAAKQAIT
+960 
-973 QATTNDSVDQEQ
+973 
-985 TNGNNTIASIQPEV
+985 
-999 TKKAAARKAIDD
+999 KKAAARKAIDD

-1253 HPTATKEEKDV
+1253 HPTATKEEKDA

-1546 AIDDAVTAKKAE
+1546 AIDDAVIAKKAE

-1568 EKDAAKAKVDEE
+1568 EKE
-1580 ATKAKA
+1580 
-1586 AIDHASTNSD
+1586 
-1596 VEQAKTTGETTISS
+1596 
-1610 IQPEVVKKAEA
+1610 
-1621 KQAID
+1621 
-1626 DAVTAKK
+1626 
-1633 AEIDQN
+1633 
-1639 QEATKEEKDAAKA
+1639 AAKA

-1824 NDQVDQGNN
+1824 NDQVDQGNK

-1888 VTKAKKTIDQA
+1888 VTKAKKAIDQA

-1968 AKDIIDQGTTN
+1968 
-1979 SEVDQTK
+1979 
-1986 NSSSNIIKNI
+1986 
-1996 QPETIKKSVAKQ
+1996 
-2008 TLLDQAKAKKAEID
+2008 
-2022 NNNNATK
+2022 
-2029 EEKDAAKAE
+2029 
-2038 VDKIIDK
+2038 
-2045 ANKAI
+2045 
-2050 DNANTND
+2050 
-2057 DVDKVHVT
+2057 
-2065 FTTKLKEV
+2065 
-2073 KVKIVKKPE
+2073 
-2082 AQKIILEVANK
+2082 QK
-2093 QKDKIDQLVG
+2093 
-2103 LTDEQRNK
+2103 T
-2111 AKYLIDEIVRKALDK
+2111 
-2126 LNKDITNKDVDSILN
+2126 S
-2141 KAVEDIKKVNP
+2141 
-2152 TVSKGEQVLPRD
+2152 
-2164 SNDGID
+2164 
-2170 RNNNNKLGNN
+2170 
-2180 SNTNPSSN
+2180 
-2188 NKSNK
+2188 
-2193 LPSTGEES
+2193 
-2201 QRQSPLAG
+2201 
-2209 FALISGLFLF
+2209 
-2219 LKNRKRNKENN
+2219 

>member
-60 QNQSDAIKDSSK
+60 QHQSDAIKDSSK

-90 TTEVPNKTQTTNS
+90 TIEVPNKTQTTNS

-138 SNKNNE
+138 SNKN
-144 SASTHKRVKRD
+144 SKAASTHKRVKRD
-155 ANDATSNIQTQQD
+155 ANYATSNTQTQQD
-168 PMAINETNSGQVI
+168 PMAINETNSGQII

-276 PGSELQFHYLGSSI
+276 PGSELQFHYIGSSI

-553 NSKISEIETELAQVN
+553 NSKISEIEAELAQVN

-711 IDGHYDA
+711 IYGHYDA

-913 IISGIHP
+913 IISGILP

-1171 QEIDQHPSATQD
+1171 QEIDQHPT
-1183 EKDAAKA
+1183 
-1190 KVDAEVQKAK
+1190 
-1200 AAINQANSNND
+1200 
-1211 VDQVQNSETATIAG
+1211 
-1225 IQVDAVK
+1225 
-1232 KANAK
+1232 
-1237 QAIDD
+1237 
-1242 AATAKKQEIDQ
+1242 
-1253 HPTATKEEKDV
+1253 
-1264 AKAKVDEEVDKAK
+1264 
-1277 KAIDASTTNDTVD
+1277 
-1290 QAKDSGI
+1290 
-1297 TTINNIQP
+1297 
-1305 ESIEKIK
+1305 
-1312 AKKAID
+1312 
-1318 DTVTAK
+1318 
-1324 KNVIDQ
+1324 
-1330 DNTTTQEEKEAAK
+1330 
-1343 TKVDEEAT
+1343 
-1351 KAKQL
+1351 
-1356 IEQASTNDA
+1356 
-1365 VHETRDN
+1365 
-1372 EITAINK
+1372 
-1379 IQPEA
+1379 
-1384 IKKAEAKQAIDDA
+1384 
-1397 ATAKKATIDQVSN
+1397 
-1410 ATQEE
+1410 
-1415 KDAAKAKVDEEVTKA
+1415 
-1430 KSAID
+1430 
-1435 NAVTNND
+1435 
-1442 VDQVKTNKTTIIS
+1442 
-1455 SIEPE
+1455 
-1460 AIKKATAKQ
+1460 
-1469 AIDVAVAAKKQEID
+1469 
-1483 NNENATQ
+1483 
-1490 EEKEAAKAKVD
+1490 
-1501 EEATKAKA
+1501 
-1509 AIDHAST
+1509 
-1516 NSDVEQAKTTGE
+1516 
-1528 TTISSIQP
+1528 
-1536 EVVKKAEAKQ
+1536 
-1546 AIDDAVTAKKAE
+1546 
-1558 IDQNQEATKE
+1558 
-1568 EKDAAKAKVDEE
+1568 
-1580 ATKAKA
+1580 
-1586 AIDHASTNSD
+1586 
-1596 VEQAKTTGETTISS
+1596 
-1610 IQPEVVKKAEA
+1610 
-1621 KQAID
+1621 
-1626 DAVTAKK
+1626 
-1633 AEIDQN
+1633 
-1639 QEATKEEKDAAKA
+1639 
-1652 KVDEEATKAKAAISQ
+1652 
-1667 ASTNNDVDQAKTSS
+1667 
-1681 VTTISSIQPDIV
+1681 
-1693 KKAEAK
+1693 
-1699 KAIEDEV
+1699 
-1706 IAKKAEIDQNQE
+1706 
-1718 ATKEEKDAAKAK
+1718 
-1730 VDEEATKA
+1730 
-1738 KQAIDNATTNESV
+1738 
-1751 DQAKTQGVTTITSIQ
+1751 
-1766 PETNKKAE
+1766 
-1774 AKRDID
+1774 
-1780 EVAKAKKQE
+1780 
-1789 IDSNINATKEEKDVA
+1789 
-1804 KSKVD
+1804 
-1809 EEVTKAKNVIDQATT
+1809 
-1824 NDQVDQGNN
+1824 
-1833 NGHTAITAIQPETV
+1833 
-1847 KKPEAKQAIDEVA
+1847 
-1860 KAKKDLIDQ
+1860 
-1869 TPNATKEEKDAAKA
+1869 
-1883 KVDEE
+1883 
-1888 VTKAKKTIDQA
+1888 
-1899 STNSDVDQV
+1899 
-1908 KDKGTNGINSVVV
+1908 
-1921 EVLKKDEAKKAID
+1921 
-1934 DLVKAKKSAIDS
+1934 
-1946 NHNATKEEK
+1946 
-1955 EAAKAKVDDEAKK
+1955 
-1968 AKDIIDQGTTN
+1968 
-1979 SEVDQTK
+1979 
-1986 NSSSNIIKNI
+1986 
-1996 QPETIKKSVAKQ
+1996 
-2008 TLLDQAKAKKAEID
+2008 
-2022 NNNNATK
+2022 
-2029 EEKDAAKAE
+2029 
-2038 VDKIIDK
+2038 
-2045 ANKAI
+2045 
-2050 DNANTND
+2050 
-2057 DVDKVHVT
+2057 
-2065 FTTKLKEV
+2065 
-2073 KVKIVKKPE
+2073 
-2082 AQKIILEVANK
+2082 
-2093 QKDKIDQLVG
+2093 
-2103 LTDEQRNK
+2103 
-2111 AKYLIDEIVRKALDK
+2111 
-2126 LNKDITNKDVDSILN
+2126 
-2141 KAVEDIKKVNP
+2141 
-2152 TVSKGEQVLPRD
+2152 
-2164 SNDGID
+2164 
-2170 RNNNNKLGNN
+2170 
-2180 SNTNPSSN
+2180 
-2188 NKSNK
+2188 
-2193 LPSTGEES
+2193 
-2201 QRQSPLAG
+2201 
-2209 FALISGLFLF
+2209 
-2219 LKNRKRNKENN
+2219 

>member
-60 QNQSDAIKDSSK
+60 QHQSDAIKDPSK

-90 TTEVPNKTQTTNS
+90 TIEVPNKTQTTNS

-138 SNKNNE
+138 SNKN
-144 SASTHKRVKRD
+144 SKAASTHKRVKRD
-155 ANDATSNIQTQQD
+155 ANDATSNTQTQQD
-168 PMAINETNSGQVI
+168 PMAINETNSGQII

-276 PGSELQFHYLGSSI
+276 PGSELQFHYIGSSI

-553 NSKISEIETELAQVN
+553 NSKISEIEAELAQVN

-842 PEIVKKSDA
+842 PEIVKKSDV

-913 IISGIHP
+913 IISGILP

-999 TKKAAARKAIDD
+999 TKKAAARKAIVD

-1211 VDQVQNSETATIAG
+1211 VDQVQISETATIAG

-1253 HPTATKEEKDV
+1253 HPTATKEEKDAV
-1264 AKAKVDEEVDKAK
+1264 KAKVDEEVDKAK

-1568 EKDAAKAKVDEE
+1568 EKE
-1580 ATKAKA
+1580 
-1586 AIDHASTNSD
+1586 
-1596 VEQAKTTGETTISS
+1596 
-1610 IQPEVVKKAEA
+1610 
-1621 KQAID
+1621 
-1626 DAVTAKK
+1626 
-1633 AEIDQN
+1633 
-1639 QEATKEEKDAAKA
+1639 AAKA

-1751 DQAKTQGVTTITSIQ
+1751 NQAKTQGVTTITSIQ

-1888 VTKAKKTIDQA
+1888 VTKAKKAIDQA

>member
-60 QNQSDAIKDSSK
+60 QHQSDAIKDSSK

-90 TTEVPNKTQTTNS
+90 TIEVPNKTQTTNS

-116 IDKSKVK
+116 IDQSKVK

-138 SNKNNE
+138 SNKN
-144 SASTHKRVKRD
+144 SKAASTHKRVKRD
-155 ANDATSNIQTQQD
+155 ANDATSNTQTQQD
-168 PMAINETNSGQVI
+168 PMAINETNSGQII

-276 PGSELQFHYLGSSI
+276 PGSELQFHYIGSSI

-484 NANLIYQTEGIN
+484 SANLIYQTEGIN

-553 NSKISEIETELAQVN
+553 NSKISEIEAELAQVN

-851 KQSIDTAV
+851 KQSIDIAV

-913 IISGIHP
+913 IISGILP

-1041 ATKAKAAIDRA
+1041 ATKAKAAIDQA

-1253 HPTATKEEKDV
+1253 HPTATKEEKDA

-1568 EKDAAKAKVDEE
+1568 EKE
-1580 ATKAKA
+1580 
-1586 AIDHASTNSD
+1586 
-1596 VEQAKTTGETTISS
+1596 
-1610 IQPEVVKKAEA
+1610 
-1621 KQAID
+1621 
-1626 DAVTAKK
+1626 
-1633 AEIDQN
+1633 
-1639 QEATKEEKDAAKA
+1639 AAKA

-1751 DQAKTQGVTTITSIQ
+1751 NQAKTQGVTTITSIQ

-1774 AKRDID
+1774 AKHDID

-1888 VTKAKKTIDQA
+1888 VTKAKKAIDQA

>member
-60 QNQSDAIKDSSK
+60 QHQSDAIKDSSK

-90 TTEVPNKTQTTNS
+90 TIEVPNKTQTTNS

-116 IDKSKVK
+116 IDQSKVK

-138 SNKNNE
+138 SNKN
-144 SASTHKRVKRD
+144 SKAASTHKRVKRD
-155 ANDATSNIQTQQD
+155 ANDATSNTQTQQD
-168 PMAINETNSGQVI
+168 PMAINETNSGQII

-276 PGSELQFHYLGSSI
+276 PGSELQFHYIGSSI

-345 ESLVNVSHDTYNGHR
+345 ESLVNVSHDTYSGHR

-484 NANLIYQTEGIN
+484 SANLIYQTEGIN

-553 NSKISEIETELAQVN
+553 NSKISEIEAELAQVN

-673 APLKESSIS
+673 APLKQSSIS

-851 KQSIDTAV
+851 KQSIDIAV
-859 LNQKAL
+859 LKQKAL

-913 IISGIHP
+913 IISGILP

-1041 ATKAKAAIDRA
+1041 ATKAKAAIDQA

-1253 HPTATKEEKDV
+1253 HPTAIKEEKDA

-1568 EKDAAKAKVDEE
+1568 EKE
-1580 ATKAKA
+1580 
-1586 AIDHASTNSD
+1586 
-1596 VEQAKTTGETTISS
+1596 
-1610 IQPEVVKKAEA
+1610 
-1621 KQAID
+1621 
-1626 DAVTAKK
+1626 
-1633 AEIDQN
+1633 
-1639 QEATKEEKDAAKA
+1639 AAKA

-1751 DQAKTQGVTTITSIQ
+1751 NQAKTQGVTTITSIQ

-1774 AKRDID
+1774 AKHDID

-1888 VTKAKKTIDQA
+1888 VTKAKKAIDQA

>member
-1 MNLFKKQKF
+1 M
-10 SIRKFTVGTFSTVI
+10 
-24 ATLAFITH
+24 
-32 TGHAAELDEHSQSAQ
+32 
-47 QKITESKNTEDLN
+47 
-60 QNQSDAIKDSSK
+60 
-72 SESKINANPTLNK
+72 
-85 EAVSE
+85 
-90 TTEVPNKTQTTNS
+90 
-103 TENKNSTEISDKD
+103 
-116 IDKSKVK
+116 
-123 GNNVD
+123 
-128 TNQPI
+128 
-133 LDNNE
+133 
-138 SNKNNE
+138 
-144 SASTHKRVKRD
+144 
-155 ANDATSNIQTQQD
+155 
-168 PMAINETNSGQVI
+168 
-181 NGNFTDTSN
+181 
-190 GAEIPTAATESAMDE
+190 
-205 ASKIPGW
+205 
-212 KVVNSQQTQIPLVWG
+212 
-227 PKVLPSYTY
+227 
-236 ITFDKTNNKI
+236 
-246 GAVLSK
+246 
-252 YSDNLSYGRPD
+252 
-263 NSVGPIYQDIDVT
+263 
-276 PGSELQFHYLGSSI
+276 
-290 GNISGFNSARM
+290 
-301 FIYDANNPSTL
+301 
-312 LYKGTPKTS
+312 
-321 SQPFGIFKGV
+321 
-331 FNVPENISRIRLQF
+331 
-345 ESLVNVSHDTYNGHR
+345 
-360 LLKGPNN
+360 
-367 FGGGVVADV
+367 
-376 SVNTGAYLKV
+376 
-386 SAAQTDYQA
+386 
-395 NSTSDSSPDVNAKLN
+395 
-410 VSIEN
+410 
-415 KGHSS
+415 
-420 SNKTQYKVVL
+420 
-430 PEGVTFVS
+430 
-438 AENAT
+438 
-443 GTFNEDTRELTLN
+443 
-456 INPIAAGTT
+456 
-465 RDISY
+465 
-470 TVSLPTTVPIKKDF
+470 
-484 NANLIYQTEGIN
+484 
-496 MNRQNGS
+496 
-503 RDLAVQTP
+503 
-511 GDNNYLRYGGNNEF
+511 
-525 IITESDQRQGS
+525 
-536 TIAPT
+536 
-541 QSVTVNMYKDAI
+541 
-553 NSKISEIETELAQVN
+553 
-568 QNDYST
+568 
-574 EAWNNLQTALTNAK
+574 
-588 VVKNETDATPLTDRK
+588 
-603 NQAEINKLLLNL
+603 
-615 EKAKAKFDIDKAA
+615 
-628 KARESVINSNTE
+628 
-640 ATTEEKQAA
+640 
-649 LTKLQNKFN
+649 
-658 ENKAEIDKLTISNDI
+658 
-673 APLKESSIS
+673 
-682 QINSINVTA
+682 NVTA

-757 IDIINTIDAVV
+757 IYIINTIDAVV

-913 IISGIHP
+913 IISGILP

-985 TNGNNTIASIQPEV
+985 TNGNNTIASIQPEI

-1171 QEIDQHPSATQD
+1171 QEIYQHPSATQD

-1253 HPTATKEEKDV
+1253 HPTATKEEKDA

-1384 IKKAEAKQAIDDA
+1384 IKKAAARKAIDDA

-1490 EEKEAAKAKVD
+1490 EEKE
-1501 EEATKAKA
+1501 
-1509 AIDHAST
+1509 
-1516 NSDVEQAKTTGE
+1516 
-1528 TTISSIQP
+1528 
-1536 EVVKKAEAKQ
+1536 
-1546 AIDDAVTAKKAE
+1546 
-1558 IDQNQEATKE
+1558 
-1568 EKDAAKAKVDEE
+1568 AAKAKVDEE

-1824 NDQVDQGNN
+1824 NDQVDQGNK

-1888 VTKAKKTIDQA
+1888 VTKAKKAIDQA

>member
-1586 AIDHASTNSD
+1586 AI
-1596 VEQAKTTGETTISS
+1596 
-1610 IQPEVVKKAEA
+1610 
-1621 KQAID
+1621 
-1626 DAVTAKK
+1626 
-1633 AEIDQN
+1633 
-1639 QEATKEEKDAAKA
+1639 
-1652 KVDEEATKAKAAISQ
+1652 SQ

-1730 VDEEATKA
+1730 VDEEAIKA

>member
-1 MNLFKKQKF
+1 MNLFKKLKF

-72 SESKINANPTLNK
+72 SESKINANPTMNK

-138 SNKNNE
+138 SNKNSKAA
-144 SASTHKRVKRD
+144 SAHKRVKRD
-155 ANDATSNIQTQQD
+155 ANDATSNTQTQQD
-168 PMAINETNSGQVI
+168 PMAINETNSGQII

-190 GAEIPTAATESAMDE
+190 GAELPTADTESAMDE

-227 PKVLPSYTY
+227 PKVLPTYTY

-276 PGSELQFHYLGSSI
+276 PGSELQFYYIGSSI

-787 LINQMS
+787 LINQMI

-851 KQSIDTAV
+851 KQSIDIAV

-884 DEAAKQAKAAID
+884 DKAAKQAKAAID

-913 IISGIHP
+913 IISGILP

-1253 HPTATKEEKDV
+1253 HPTATKEEKDA

-1586 AIDHASTNSD
+1586 AI
-1596 VEQAKTTGETTISS
+1596 
-1610 IQPEVVKKAEA
+1610 
-1621 KQAID
+1621 
-1626 DAVTAKK
+1626 
-1633 AEIDQN
+1633 
-1639 QEATKEEKDAAKA
+1639 
-1652 KVDEEATKAKAAISQ
+1652 SQ

-1888 VTKAKKTIDQA
+1888 VTKAKKAIDQA
-1899 STNSDVDQV
+1899 STKSDVDQV

-2082 AQKIILEVANK
+2082 AQKIILEVATK

-2111 AKYLIDEIVRKALDK
+2111 AKYLIDEIVRKVLDK

-2152 TVSKGEQVLPRD
+2152 TVLKGEQVLPRD

>member
-24 ATLAFITH
+24 ATLSFITH
-32 TGHAAELDEHSQSAQ
+32 TGHAAELDEQSQSAQ
-47 QKITESKNTEDLN
+47 QKVTETSGTDDTNQKSTAPDNASSQVESKEDTSYPSSKVETKADN
-60 QNQSDAIKDSSK
+60 NPAPKQNSVDDTSAKSSK
-72 SESKINANPTLNK
+72 SETLSN
-85 EAVSE
+85 
-90 TTEVPNKTQTTNS
+90 
-103 TENKNSTEISDKD
+103 NKNSNKD
-116 IDKSKVK
+116 LAETKSEA
-123 GNNVD
+123 NNVD
-128 TNQPI
+128 TNQPSTEEKT
-133 LDNNE
+133 LSNE
-138 SNKNNE
+138 KSIK
-144 SASTHKRVKRD
+144 AKHKRVKRD
-155 ANDATSNIQTQQD
+155 ANDTSSNPQTQPD
-168 PMAINETNSGQVI
+168 PMAINETNSGQIV

-190 GAEIPTAATESAMDE
+190 GAEIPTAATESAMDA
-205 ASKIPGW
+205 ASTIPGW
-212 KVVNSQQTQIPLVWG
+212 QVVNSQQTQIPLVWG

-236 ITFDKTNNKI
+236 VTFDKTNNKI

-263 NSVGPIYQDIDVT
+263 NNVGPIYQDIDVT
-276 PGSELQFHYLGSSI
+276 PGSELQFHFIGTSM
-290 GNISGFNSARM
+290 GNISGFNSARL
-301 FIYDANNPSTL
+301 FVYDANNPSTL

-331 FNVPENISRIRLQF
+331 FNVPDNISRIRVQF
-345 ESLVNVSHDTYNGHR
+345 ESLVNVSHDTYSGHR

-386 SAAQTDYQA
+386 SPAQTEYQA
-395 NSTSDSSPDVNAKLN
+395 NSTSATSPNVNAKLN
-410 VSIEN
+410 FSIEN

-430 PEGVTFVS
+430 PEGATFVT

-443 GTFNEDTRELTLN
+443 GSFNEDTRELTLS
-456 INPIAAGTT
+456 INPIDAGTT
-465 RDISY
+465 RDVSY
-470 TVSLPTTVPIKKDF
+470 TVSLPTSVPIKKDF

-496 MNRQNGS
+496 MNRKNGS
-503 RDLAVQTP
+503 RDLATQTP

-525 IITESDQRQGS
+525 IIAESDQRQG
-536 TIAPT
+536 TTNAPT
-541 QSVTVNMYKDAI
+541 QSVTVFMYKDAI
-553 NSKISEIETELAQVN
+553 NNKISEIETELAQAN
-568 QNDYST
+568 QNDYSV

-588 VVKNETDATPLTDRK
+588 VVKNETDATPITDRK
-603 NQAEINKLLLNL
+603 NQAEINNLLLNL
-615 EKAKAKFDIDKAA
+615 EKAKAKFDVDKAA
-628 KARESVINSNTE
+628 KARENVINSNTE
-640 ATTEEKQAA
+640 ATTEEKQVA
-649 LTKLQNKFN
+649 LTKLQNKYN
-658 ENKAEIDKLTISNDI
+658 EKKGEIDNLTSSSDI
-673 APLKESSIS
+673 APLKESSIA
-682 QINSINVTA
+682 QINSINVRA
-691 TKKAE
+691 TKKAA
-696 AKQAIEAALTQRKVF
+696 AKQAIEAALTDRKVF
-711 IDGHYDA
+711 IDSHYDA
-718 TQEEKEVAMNKAT
+718 TQEEKDVAMAKAT

-757 IDIINTIDAVV
+757 INIINSIDADV
-768 IKKANGKKAIEQA
+768 IKKANAKKAIEQA

-787 LINQMS
+787 LINQNS
-793 DATQEEKDAAIQRV
+793 
-807 TDEVR
+807 
-812 KADRLID
+812 
-819 MSTTNNGVDEFQAR
+819 
-833 GISAINNIQ
+833 
-842 PEIVKKSDA
+842 
-851 KQSIDTAV
+851 
-859 LNQKAL
+859 
-865 VNNNNEATQEE
+865 
-876 KDVALAKI
+876 
-884 DEAAKQAKAAID
+884 
-896 AATTNNA
+896 
-903 VDEATTNNTT
+903 
-913 IISGIHP
+913 
-920 ETVKKAAARKAI
+920 
-932 DDAATAKKEAINNTP
+932 

-960 VDAAVSAAKQAIT
+960 VDAAVTAAKQAIT
-973 QATTNDSVDQEQ
+973 QATTNDNVDQEQ
-985 TNGNNTIASIQPEV
+985 NSGTSTITGIQPEV

-1019 IDNVADATDEEK
+1019 IDTVADATDEEK

-1041 ATKAKAAIDRA
+1041 ATKAKAAIDQA
-1052 NTNSDVEQAK
+1052 TTNNDVEQAK
-1062 SSGVSTIEAIQP
+1062 SSGVTTIEGIQP
-1074 ETIKKSSAKQ
+1074 DTIKKSSAKQ

-1106 EKDAAK
+1106 EKDVAK
-1112 AKVDAEVTKAKA
+1112 AKVDVEAAKAKT

-1135 DQAKDLGNN
+1135 DQTRDLGNN
-1144 AISIIQPDVVKK
+1144 SISVIQPDIVKK

-1171 QEIDQHPSATQD
+1171 QEIDQHPTATQE

-1200 AAINQANSNND
+1200 DAITQANSNND

-1242 AATAKKQEIDQ
+1242 AAAKKNEIDQ
-1253 HPTATKEEKDV
+1253 HPTATQEEKDA
-1264 AKAKVDEEVDKAK
+1264 AKAKVDEEVAKAK
-1277 KAIDASTTNDTVD
+1277 RAIDSSTTNDAVD
-1290 QAKDSGI
+1290 QAKDSGV

-1312 AKKAID
+1312 AKQAID

-1324 KNVIDQ
+1324 KNAIDQ
-1330 DNTTTQEEKEAAK
+1330 DGTTTQEEKDAAK
-1343 TKVDEEAT
+1343 AKVDEEAT

-1356 IEQASTNDA
+1356 IDQASTNDA

-1384 IKKAEAKQAIDDA
+1384 IKKAESKQAIDDA
-1397 ATAKKATIDQVSN
+1397 ATAKKAAIDQVSD

-1435 NAVTNND
+1435 KANTNND
-1442 VDQVKTNKTTIIS
+1442 VDQAKTNGTTIIS

-1460 AIKKATAKQ
+1460 AIKKAEAKQ
-1469 AIDVAVAAKKQEID
+1469 AIDVAVSAKKQEID
-1483 NNENATQ
+1483 NNENAIQ
-1490 EEKEAAKAKVD
+1490 EEKDAAKTKVD

-1509 AIDHAST
+1509 AIDQAST
-1516 NSDVEQAKTTGE
+1516 NNGVDQAKTSGE

-1580 ATKAKA
+1580 ATKAK
-1586 AIDHASTNSD
+1586 NN
-1596 VEQAKTTGETTISS
+1596 
-1610 IQPEVVKKAEA
+1610 
-1621 KQAID
+1621 
-1626 DAVTAKK
+1626 
-1633 AEIDQN
+1633 IDQS
-1639 QEATKEEKDAAKA
+1639 T
-1652 KVDEEATKAKAAISQ
+1652 
-1667 ASTNNDVDQAKTSS
+1667 TNNDVDQAKTDGASAI
-1681 VTTISSIQPDIV
+1681 TKIQPDVV
-1693 KKAEAK
+1693 KKSEAK
-1699 KAIEDEV
+1699 RAIDDEV

-1738 KQAIDNATTNESV
+1738 KQSIDNATTNEAV
-1751 DQAKTQGVTTITSIQ
+1751 DQAKTQGVTTITAIQ
-1766 PETNKKAE
+1766 PDTIKKAE
-1774 AKRDID
+1774 AKRAID

-1789 IDSNINATKEEKDVA
+1789 IDNNTNATKEEKDVA

-1809 EEVTKAKNVIDQATT
+1809 EEVTKAKSAIDQATT

-1833 NGHTAITAIQPETV
+1833 NGHTAIAPIQPETI

-1869 TPNATKEEKDAAKA
+1869 TPNATKEEKDAAKS

-1888 VTKAKKTIDQA
+1888 VTKEKKEIDQA

-1921 EVLKKDEAKKAID
+1921 EVVKKDAAKKAID
-1934 DLVKAKKSAIDS
+1934 ELVKAKKSEIDN
-1946 NHNATKEEK
+1946 NHNATREEK
-1955 EAAKAKVDDEAKK
+1955 DSAKSKVDEEAKK
-1968 AKDIIDQGTTN
+1968 AKDNIDKGATN
-1979 SEVDQTK
+1979 NDVDQAK
-1986 NSSSNIIKNI
+1986 NSSSNIIKKI
-1996 QPETIKKSVAKQ
+1996 QPDTTKKTVVKQ

-2022 NNNNATK
+2022 KDNKATK

-2050 DNANTND
+2050 DNANSND
-2057 DVDKVHVT
+2057 DVDKVQVT
-2065 FTTKLKEV
+2065 FTSKLKEV
-2073 KVKIVKKPE
+2073 KVKIVKKPK
-2082 AQKIILEVANK
+2082 AQETILNVARK
-2093 QKDKIDQLVG
+2093 QKAKIDALVG
-2103 LTDEQRNK
+2103 LTDEQKNK
-2111 AKYLIDEIVRKALDK
+2111 AKNMIDEIVKNALEK
-2126 LNKDITNKDVDSILN
+2126 LDNDINNNDVDSITN
-2141 KAVEDIKKVNP
+2141 KAIEEIEKVNP
-2152 TVSKGEQVLPRD
+2152 EVSKGKKALA
-2164 SNDGID
+2164 SGNNNDGY
-2170 RNNNNKLGNN
+2170 RNNNSSDNYNTSSGNN
-2180 SNTNPSSN
+2180 KDSI
-2188 NKSNK
+2188 K
-2193 LPSTGEES
+2193 LPSTGKEG
-2201 QRQSPLAG
+2201 QNQSPLAG
-2209 FALISGLFLF
+2209 LALISGLFLF
-2219 LKNRKRNKENN
+2219 LKNRKRNKENS

>member
-60 QNQSDAIKDSSK
+60 QHQSDAIKDSSK
-72 SESKINANPTLNK
+72 SESKINANPTMNK

-90 TTEVPNKTQTTNS
+90 TIEVPNKTQTTNS

-138 SNKNNE
+138 SNKN
-144 SASTHKRVKRD
+144 SKAASTHKRVKRE
-155 ANDATSNIQTQQD
+155 ANDATSNTQTQQD
-168 PMAINETNSGQVI
+168 PMAINETNSGQII

-276 PGSELQFHYLGSSI
+276 PGSELQFHYIGSSI

-386 SAAQTDYQA
+386 SAAQTEYQA

-525 IITESDQRQGS
+525 IITESDQRQGN

-757 IDIINTIDAVV
+757 IYIINTIDAVV

-913 IISGIHP
+913 IISGILP

-985 TNGNNTIASIQPEV
+985 TNGNNTIASIQPEI

-1253 HPTATKEEKDV
+1253 HPTATKEEKDA

-1384 IKKAEAKQAIDDA
+1384 IKKAAARKAIDDA

-1430 KSAID
+1430 KSTID

-1490 EEKEAAKAKVD
+1490 EEKE
-1501 EEATKAKA
+1501 
-1509 AIDHAST
+1509 
-1516 NSDVEQAKTTGE
+1516 
-1528 TTISSIQP
+1528 
-1536 EVVKKAEAKQ
+1536 
-1546 AIDDAVTAKKAE
+1546 
-1558 IDQNQEATKE
+1558 
-1568 EKDAAKAKVDEE
+1568 AAKAKVDEE

-1824 NDQVDQGNN
+1824 NDQVDQGNK

-1888 VTKAKKTIDQA
+1888 VTKAKKAIDQA